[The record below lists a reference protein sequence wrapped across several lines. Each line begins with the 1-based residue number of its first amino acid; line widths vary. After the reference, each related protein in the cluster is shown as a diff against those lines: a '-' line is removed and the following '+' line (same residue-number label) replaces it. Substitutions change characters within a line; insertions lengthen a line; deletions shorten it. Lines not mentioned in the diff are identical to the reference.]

1 MTFRNVRQVLQWENE
16 VGRTRLVKWGPDLI
30 SSRVGGDELYVIQRM
45 IALKLYDSLGKA
57 SNYYE
62 NISLYNKNIK
72 FIY

>member
-1 MTFRNVRQVLQWENE
+1 MCGKLAGSPMGKWSRKDAIGK
-16 VGRTRLVKWGPDLI
+16 VGADLI